1 MRAATDL
8 FGEIGAPRPAPGVV
22 PGDELIVDAFAGGG
36 GASLGIEWALGR
48 SPDIAINHDPAA
60 MSMHTAN
67 HPATLHLPHNVWKV
81 SLRELVGSRRIGLL
95 WMSPDCRHHSKA
107 KGGAPVSPSVRD
119 LAWVLMRWLKE
130 LRPEQRPRWI
140 FLENVEEFRKWGPLI
155 DDGRG
160 GRRPD
165 PDREGET
172 FDAWVAELKRYGYR
186 RVEWREIRAC
196 TKGSPTIR
204 KRLCLIAALEGEIVW
219 PAATHGKP
227 GSPEVVSGELAP
239 WPVAA
244 DIIDWGRPCPSIF
257 LTKAESKAY
266 TAATGVRIIRPL
278 APKTEARIAKGVQR
292 YVLAA
297 AEPFIVTC
305 NHGGDGFRGQAAGEA
320 FRTVA
325 AARDAHGVV
334 IPSVVGVGGRMG
346 QSAPR
351 GVDVPWHTATS
362 KADSAIVEAVAA
374 PFVSYGQQGGASR
387 PADEAHHTVTASR
400 KDTNGIVVP
409 YLVPRYG
416 ERTGQDP
423 RTRAIDEAMP
433 TGVPTGNGG
442 DLAAVYLAQH
452 NENRIG
458 QPAGEP
464 APTATTR
471 GTQTHQVAASLVSM
485 RGRSDARDATEPL
498 GAATGRATHAVTAAY
513 LAQHNTDMVG
523 HAADEAMSTLVG
535 KGSTQGVVAAHMLS
549 MKGSERRGGDAD
561 APVPAV
567 CAGGQHAAVVTL
579 PLMTAYY
586 STGGQSAAIDEPSL
600 TVTSKARFGLAE
612 ATAGP
617 PPLSDAQLAR
627 GRQVADFLR
636 RHGCW
641 GGGDLVTVTV
651 RGETYVIVDIGMRML
666 TPRELARAQGFP
678 DSYILAAPHAGRV
691 LNDTEQRH
699 KIGNSVCPQ
708 VAAALVAAN
717 CADLAVAREAAE

>member
-8 FGEIGAPRPAPGVV
+8 FGEIGAPRLPVGVV

-60 MSMHTAN
+60 LAMHTAN
-67 HPATLHLPHNVWKV
+67 HPATLHLPHNAWKV
-81 SLRELVGSRRIGLL
+81 SLRELVGGRRIGLL

-172 FDAWVAELKRYGYR
+172 FDAWVAELKRYSYR

-219 PAATHGKP
+219 PAATHGRP
-227 GSPEVVSGELAP
+227 GSPEVASGELAP

-244 DIIDWGRPCPSIF
+244 DIIDWDRPCPSIF
-257 LTKAESKAY
+257 LTKAESKDY

-325 AARDAHGVV
+325 AARDAHGLVV
-334 IPSVVGVGGRMG
+334 PHLQAYYGEGAGGGDRSASVDEPTRVVTT
-346 QSAPR
+346 APR
-351 GVDVPWHTATS
+351 HAL
-362 KADSAIVEAVAA
+362 VEAVAA

-416 ERTGQDP
+416 ERPGQDP

-442 DLAAVYLAQH
+442 DLAAV
-452 NENRIG
+452 
-458 QPAGEP
+458 
-464 APTATTR
+464 
-471 GTQTHQVAASLVSM
+471 
-485 RGRSDARDATEPL
+485 
-498 GAATGRATHAVTAAY
+498 Y

-549 MKGSERRGGDAD
+549 MKGSERRGGAAE

-617 PPLSDAQLAR
+617 PPLADAQLTRA
-627 GRQVADFLR
+627 RQVADFLR

-641 GGGDLVTVTV
+641 DGGDLVTVTV

-678 DSYILAAPHAGRV
+678 DSYVLAAPHDGRV

-717 CADLAVAREAAE
+717 CADLSVAREAAE